1 MSSKVFALLAV
12 ALMCACAWGACVT
25 NESEA
30 AVNHGTASSP
40 VWSLDLTGYDLQTDP
55 DKHYYVYI
63 GAEIDIVSEGDDG
76 GYDEFAYNIDSVT
89 TGYGLTYDQNY
100 GDYAYY
106 GRVSGMVLE
115 QGTIVVGYSG
125 WNGPSFSGSIYIHA
139 YDSYNGTA
147 SNPMSSMD
155 FDAYDLCYRPSKE
168 YYVYVGSPVSIVSV
182 GDDGGYDEFAY
193 SVLSVTSGFGL
204 TYDSTYG
211 GQAYHG
217 KVSGTVSKAGDI
229 TVAISGWNGGD
240 SYSETVV
247 IHAVAQNVPVT
258 GVTLDRTSASIM
270 AGNTL
275 KLNATVSPSD
285 ATNKAVTWKS
295 SNKTVATV
303 SSTGVVTAKAAG
315 STTITVTT
323 SDGGKT
329 ATCAVTVTSATVPV
343 QSVSLN
349 LQAMNLSVGS
359 TYTLVATVSPSDA
372 TNKAVTWSSSDT
384 SVATVSSSGVVT
396 AVGPGSANITVTTVD
411 GGKTA
416 VCPMIVTSNAYKV
429 TVKVGAYDCFKMY
442 SPSSA
447 SGTYYQDTTFDVAAG
462 EKVDVDWIKDPVSTE
477 YPTYTV
483 TTTYKKCGSEKAG
496 STTWTDGGYPTSN
509 CTVTPATS
517 TPAVES
523 TTTTYR
529 FTLNYDANGAT
540 SGSAPAQQTATDSS
554 QTHSF
559 TLASKGT
566 LARSG
571 YKFLGWSE
579 SKTATTASYA
589 AGASFSMTAGEK
601 TLYAVWQKNALVV
614 SGTPEPYG
622 VVGTAWSYKPT
633 VNVSSFSISV
643 AGAPWLMP
651 GSGMVSGTPDAP
663 GTYDVVLTFK
673 KSGYTTATQSFTVTV
688 LSALTFDSNPRGG
701 AIIYAV

>member
-1 MSSKVFALLAV
+1 MTPKSFALLAV
-12 ALMCACAWGACVT
+12 AILCACAWCACIT

-55 DKHYYVYI
+55 DKTYHVYI
-63 GAEIDIVSEGDDG
+63 GAEIDIKAEGDNG

-89 TGYGLTYDQNY
+89 SGFGLTYDQNY
-100 GDYAYY
+100 GECCYY

-115 QGTIVVGYSG
+115 EGAITVGYSG
-125 WNGPSFSGSIYIHA
+125 WNGPSFSGHITIYS

-147 SNPMSSMD
+147 SQPMSSLD
-155 FDAYDLCYRPSKE
+155 LDAYDLHYRPSKE
-168 YYVYVGSPVSIVSV
+168 YYVYVGSPVTIVST
-182 GDDGGYDEFAY
+182 GDEGGFNEFAY
-193 SVLSVTSGFGL
+193 NVDSVTSGFGL
-204 TYDSTYG
+204 TYDSDYG
-211 GQAYHG
+211 GETYSG
-217 KVSGTVSKAGDI
+217 KVSGTISKAGDI
-229 TVAISGWNGGD
+229 SVRISGYNGP
-240 SYSETVV
+240 SFSETVT
-247 IHAVAQNVPVT
+247 IHAVAKNTAVT
-258 GVTLDRTSASIM
+258 GVTLDKTSASLTV
-270 AGNTL
+270 GNTL
-275 KLNATVSPSD
+275 KLNATVSPSG
-285 ATNKAVTWKS
+285 ATDKTVTWKS

-315 STTITVTT
+315 TTTITVTT
-323 SDGGKT
+323 NDGGKT

-343 QSVSLN
+343 QGVTLN
-349 LQAMNLSVGS
+349 VQAMNLSVGS
-359 TYTLVATVSPSDA
+359 TYTLVATVTPSDA

-384 SVATVSSSGVVT
+384 SVATVSSSGKVI
-396 AVGPGSANITVTTVD
+396 AVSAGSATITATTVD

-416 VCPMIVTSNAYKV
+416 VCPMVVTPNVYKV
-429 TVKVGAYDCFKMY
+429 SVKVGAYDCFKMY

-447 SGTYYQDTTFDVAAG
+447 SGTYYQDTTFDVSAG
-462 EKVDVDWIKDPVSTE
+462 EKVDVDWIKDPVTTE

-483 TTTYKKCGSEKAG
+483 TTTYAKCGSEKAD
-496 STTWTDGGYPTSN
+496 STVWNDGGYPSSN
-509 CTVTPATS
+509 CTVPPAAA

-523 TTTTYR
+523 TATSYR
-529 FTLNYDANGAT
+529 FTLTYDGNGST
-540 SGSAPAQQTATDSS
+540 SGSVPSQQTATDSS

-566 LARSG
+566 MARSG

-589 AGASFSMTAGEK
+589 AGSSYSMTAGEK

-633 VNVSSFSISV
+633 VNVSSYTITVSGASWLV
-643 AGAPWLMP
+643 AS
-651 GSGMVSGTPDAP
+651 SGKVSGTPDAP
-663 GTYDVVLTFK
+663 GEYDITLTFK
-673 KSGYTTATQSFTVTV
+673 KSGYTTATQSFKVTV